1 MLSHVSE
8 AASSIM
14 TQSWLWGSQIAVK
27 KNLILFS
34 KIQKVKEMLFRAI
47 LGDLDWLGKSTNH
60 F

>member
-27 KNLILFS
+27 KNLIFS